1 MTPFNPNPNP
11 PSGSVGRSN
20 VPCGATTMLTCNT
33 SSLDANW
40 YLRWRHD
47 QVVKTQTELLEKCSV
62 GGQIPGLGCNHT
74 PSGRRMTVSGRQ
86 SSFWAQLEQQERTC
100 RGRLGSWQRK
110 PRLWLQR
117 KDSVWGSELHEGS
130 CRGRHKDM

>member
-1 MTPFNPNPNP
+1 MTPSNPNPNP

-20 VPCGATTMLTCNT
+20 VPCGVTTMLTCNT

-47 QVVKTQTELLEKCSV
+47 QVVKTQTELLEKCSI
-62 GGQIPGLGCNHT
+62 GAGLQPYTQWKAND
-74 PSGRRMTVSGRQ
+74 RVLWSGRQ

-110 PRLWLQR
+110 LLAVAAEKGQR
-117 KDSVWGSELHEGS
+117 VGF
-130 CRGRHKDM
+130 RAP